1 MVEVNDSDKH
11 SSVLHTATI
20 TAVKSFTV
28 QALALDPYPPNVL
41 EANVMKLFTAL
52 SYNFLK

>member
-1 MVEVNDSDKH
+1 MTVTNTLAYYDPAE
-11 SSVLHTATI
+11 I

-41 EANVMKLFTAL
+41 EANVIKLFTAL
-52 SYNFLK
+52 SYDFLK